1 MSPEEWIFNDW
12 LSGQLFIRSAPEC
25 PPRHFHSILACE
37 CLPTMAFYKYAGG
50 WRKGIVRHSCFFE
63 LNLNFQRPASTWQT
77 LASFRST
84 WESNNQ
90 RWNGIISTGCFF
102 LLHDCSVMC
111 RWSVHSK
118 WSHQNKRF
126 VCECFE
132 WWKRLTFTLVTVAI
146 FVQTFSNVVR
156 VRVCVVCAVHGHH
169 LLFRVRFGQ
178 TKWKKHPHHV
188 LRVRCLSCSLS
199 NASNRLCANRMDSV
213 EALNT
218 NDGYRVH
225 GTWCVHVNTNWNY
238 NRHCRVELF
247 RSLFRSNMCV
257 YGRRHSLAAWL
268 FIQPFAAFTFW
279 PNGGECARL
288 CIQTKTIIYTIKT
301 TTRQKHNEAWSEH
314 SAHH

>member
-1 MSPEEWIFNDW
+1 ME
-12 LSGQLFIRSAPEC
+12 LSQLV
-25 PPRHFHSILACE
+25 
-37 CLPTMAFYKYAGG
+37 AF
-50 WRKGIVRHSCFFE
+50 F
-63 LNLNFQRPASTWQT
+63 
-77 LASFRST
+77 
-84 WESNNQ
+84 
-90 RWNGIISTGCFF
+90 
-102 LLHDCSVMC
+102 LHDCSVMC

-188 LRVRCLSCSLS
+188 LRVRCLACSLS
-199 NASNRLCANRMDSV
+199 NASNRLCANRMNSV

-257 YGRRHSLAAWL
+257 CMGADTLSPRGYSSSHLQRSHSDRMEANALDSVFRPRPLFTPSKQRPAKNITKREVNTAHTIRKFMDFLAVVVALFSHRFCLITWCGIYVRRIRSNDIMINMLVEWM
-268 FIQPFAAFTFW
+268 T
-279 PNGGECARL
+279 
-288 CIQTKTIIYTIKT
+288 
-301 TTRQKHNEAWSEH
+301 
-314 SAHH
+314 